1 MYIHA
6 VSSYL
11 LVVQMESTDVLLV
24 EGGRMN
30 QCCFFNNVQAI
41 QLKVID
47 VLVYTY
53 FEKTHKYFEKKP
65 KYKSCL
71 HSTWYLTYVL

>member
-41 QLKVID
+41 QLKGFD
-47 VLVYTY
+47 VLLYTY
-53 FEKTHKYFEKKP
+53 FEEKNI
-65 KYKSCL
+65 SRVFI
-71 HSTWYLTYVL
+71 VLGI

>member
-53 FEKTHKYFEKKP
+53 FEKTHKYFEKKTT
-65 KYKSCL
+65 SI
-71 HSTWYLTYVL
+71 SRVFIVLGI